1 MVSAHLNNCC
11 GMRCVLYP
19 VICYCFFSWERMM
32 LLLLLC
38 VLCFLLDDFQKSHI
52 QCKSW
57 SRKLLRIEFSCGDTS
72 SHFPHCYSTLQWYC
86 GSCNCLIDQ
95 QEREAKLQYHS
106 EKLALAF
113 ALLNT
118 PPGATIRI
126 KKNIRMCGDCHSA
139 IKFVSMVM
147 EREIVIRD
155 TNRFHHFSNGFCS
168 CGDYW

>member
-1 MVSAHLNNCC
+1 MYARYGEMKEANLVFYGLSYKNE
-11 GMRCVLYP
+11 V
-19 VICYCFFSWERMM
+19 
-32 LLLLLC
+32 
-38 VLCFLLDDFQKSHI
+38 
-52 QCKSW
+52 
-57 SRKLLRIEFSCGDTS
+57 
-72 SHFPHCYSTLQWYC
+72 
-86 GSCNCLIDQ
+86 SCNALIARHVVGYVLDTNYVLLFVDQ

-147 EREIVIRD
+147 EREIVVRD